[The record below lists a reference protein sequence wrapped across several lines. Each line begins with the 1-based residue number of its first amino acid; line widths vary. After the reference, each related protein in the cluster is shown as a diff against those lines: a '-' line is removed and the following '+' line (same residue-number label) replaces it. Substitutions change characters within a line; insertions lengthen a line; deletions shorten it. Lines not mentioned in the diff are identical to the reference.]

1 MCDGGERPKKSK
13 RSKKSRV
20 FFASGCVRHWKDR
33 PGDPSH
39 RGSGDQWS
47 YAAARCVLEA
57 DCGLA
62 SAGLVVCG
70 ARYLNQS
77 QQCGESGEVVAESGL

>member
-1 MCDGGERPKKSK
+1 MGDGGKRPKKSK
-13 RSKKSRV
+13 SSKKSRV
-20 FFASGCVRHWKDR
+20 FFASGRVRHWTDG
-33 PGDPSH
+33 PGDLS
-39 RGSGDQWS
+39 RGDQ
-47 YAAARCVLEA
+47 ATNGATQVRGACCEA

-70 ARYLNQS
+70 ARNLNQS